1 MKRCRILPAREYGGV
16 PQILKFPQEWG
27 VQGVEKNCQTV
38 STDKEF
44 DYSAADYVELPI
56 EAIGHAI
63 IMSMMNDQSND
74 APGQDPE
81 SITNGLDD
89 ADILS
94 FINSLIDQN
103 SDLAGKLEQI
113 DTLMKLAEE
122 QSGTARVEAE
132 RIITEAKQ
140 MAEQTAQ
147 EKASI
152 AQQKAQE
159 IIRAAEEQASRIISE
174 ARQKAEAAEW
184 QARQILNT
192 AKERAEK
199 EALLIRQEAQQLRL
213 KPRPLP
219 LGQPK
224 ETSEANPKKSLS
236 NSEVMEVKQALL
248 PSGREDEDKEETPEL
263 YDGTVELVIP
273 PPIAPTRLLKFGRQ
287 LRHTRQIRVVGL
299 KGSLSQGI
307 RIRLFLRTRIPL
319 LKVLEAIPE
328 VEKVSGELKKANEV
342 HNPAQTRDELSAK
355 SILVR
360 IKK

>member
-1 MKRCRILPAREYGGV
+1 
-16 PQILKFPQEWG
+16 
-27 VQGVEKNCQTV
+27 
-38 STDKEF
+38 
-44 DYSAADYVELPI
+44 
-56 EAIGHAI
+56 
-63 IMSMMNDQSND
+63 MMNGQSND
-74 APGQDPE
+74 VPGQDPE
-81 SITNGLDD
+81 LIMNGLGDP
-89 ADILS
+89 DILS

-122 QSGTARVEAE
+122 QAETARAEAD

-140 MAEQTAQ
+140 MAEQSAQ
-147 EKASI
+147 EKVSK

-159 IIRAAEEQASRIISE
+159 IIRAAEEHASRIISE

-184 QARQILNT
+184 QARQILNA
-192 AKERAEK
+192 AKGKTEK

-213 KPRPLP
+213 KTKPLSES
-219 LGQPK
+219 QPK
-224 ETSEANPKKSLS
+224 ENSEANPKKSHS
-236 NSEVMEVKQALL
+236 NSGGMEVKQTLL
-248 PSGREDEDKEETPEL
+248 PSGQEGEDKEEISEL

-273 PPIAPTRLLKFGRQ
+273 SPIAPTRLLKFGRQ

-299 KGSLSQGI
+299 NGSLTQGI
-307 RIRLFLRTRIPL
+307 RIRLFLRARIPL

-328 VEKVSGELKKANEV
+328 VEKVSGELKKANV
-342 HNPAQTRDELSAK
+342 AHNPAQTRDELSAK

>member
-1 MKRCRILPAREYGGV
+1 VGAEH
-16 PQILKFPQEWG
+16 
-27 VQGVEKNCQTV
+27 
-38 STDKEF
+38 
-44 DYSAADYVELPI
+44 VELPI
-56 EAIGHAI
+56 EATRETI
-63 IMSMMNDQSND
+63 IVTITNGRSNN
-74 APGQDPE
+74 APGQNPE
-81 SITNGLDD
+81 SITNGPDD

-122 QSGTARVEAE
+122 QSGTARAEAE
-132 RIITEAKQ
+132 RIIAEAKQ

-184 QARQILNT
+184 QARQILNA

-213 KPRPLP
+213 KTKPPSV
-219 LGQPK
+219 GQPK
-224 ETSEANPKKSLS
+224 ETSEANPKKSHS
-236 NSEVMEVKQALL
+236 NPEVMEVKQALL
-248 PSGREDEDKEETPEL
+248 PSGQEDGDKEEISEL
-263 YDGTVELVIP
+263 YDGTVELVLP

-299 KGSLSQGI
+299 KGSLTQGI
-307 RIRLFLRTRIPL
+307 RIRLFLRTRISL
-319 LKVLEAIPE
+319 LNVLEAIPE

-342 HNPAQTRDELSAK
+342 HNPAQTRDELTAK
-355 SILVR
+355 SILVVLKR
-360 IKK
+360 

>member
-1 MKRCRILPAREYGGV
+1 M
-16 PQILKFPQEWG
+16 
-27 VQGVEKNCQTV
+27 T
-38 STDKEF
+38 
-44 DYSAADYVELPI
+44 
-56 EAIGHAI
+56 I
-63 IMSMMNDQSND
+63 INSQSNNV
-74 APGQDPE
+74 PGQDPE
-81 SITNGLDD
+81 LITNGLDD

-122 QSGTARVEAE
+122 QTGTARAEAG
-132 RIITEAKQ
+132 RIIAEAKQ
-140 MAEQTAQ
+140 MAEQSAQ
-147 EKASI
+147 EKVSTAR
-152 AQQKAQE
+152 QKAQE
-159 IIRAAEEQASRIISE
+159 IIRAAEEHASRIISE
-174 ARQKAEAAEW
+174 ARQKAEAAEL
-184 QARQILNT
+184 QARQILNA
-192 AKERAEK
+192 AKGKTEK

-213 KPRPLP
+213 KAKPLSV
-219 LGQPK
+219 GQPK
-224 ETSEANPKKSLS
+224 ETSEANPEKSHS
-236 NSEVMEVKQALL
+236 NPEVMEVKQALL

-319 LKVLEAIPE
+319 LKLLEAIPE
-328 VEKVSGELKKANEV
+328 VEKVSGELKKADAA

>member
-1 MKRCRILPAREYGGV
+1 MPMTNSR
-16 PQILKFPQEWG
+16 
-27 VQGVEKNCQTV
+27 
-38 STDKEF
+38 
-44 DYSAADYVELPI
+44 
-56 EAIGHAI
+56 
-63 IMSMMNDQSND
+63 SNHV
-74 APGQDPE
+74 PGQDPE
-81 SITNGLDD
+81 LITNGLDD

-122 QSGTARVEAE
+122 QSGTARAEAE
-132 RIITEAKQ
+132 RIIAEAKQ

-174 ARQKAEAAEW
+174 ARQKAEAAEL
-184 QARQILNT
+184 QARQILNA
-192 AKERAEK
+192 AKEKTEK

-213 KPRPLP
+213 KAKPLSV
-219 LGQPK
+219 GQPK
-224 ETSEANPKKSLS
+224 ETSEANPEKSHS
-236 NSEVMEVKQALL
+236 NPEVMEVKQALL
-248 PSGREDEDKEETPEL
+248 PSGHECEDKEETVL
-263 YDGTVELVIP
+263 YDGTVELVLP

-299 KGSLSQGI
+299 NGSLTQGI

-328 VEKVSGELKKANEV
+328 VEKVSGELKKADAA
-342 HNPAQTRDELSAK
+342 HNPAQTRDELNAK
-355 SILVR
+355 SILVVLKR
-360 IKK
+360 

>member
-1 MKRCRILPAREYGGV
+1 M
-16 PQILKFPQEWG
+16 
-27 VQGVEKNCQTV
+27 
-38 STDKEF
+38 S
-44 DYSAADYVELPI
+44 
-56 EAIGHAI
+56 I
-63 IMSMMNDQSND
+63 IDSQSND

-81 SITNGLDD
+81 LIMNDLGNP
-89 ADILS
+89 DILS

-122 QSGTARVEAE
+122 QAGTARAEAG
-132 RIITEAKQ
+132 RIIAEAKQ
-140 MAEQTAQ
+140 ISEQSAQ
-147 EKASI
+147 EKVST

-184 QARQILNT
+184 QARQILNA
-192 AKERAEK
+192 AKEKAEK

-213 KPRPLP
+213 KARPLSES
-219 LGQPK
+219 QPK
-224 ETSEANPKKSLS
+224 ETSQASPGKSHSNP
-236 NSEVMEVKQALL
+236 EVMEVKQALL
-248 PSGREDEDKEETPEL
+248 PSAHEGEDKEETPEL
-263 YDGTVELVIP
+263 YDGTVELLIP

-299 KGSLSQGI
+299 KGSLTQGI
-307 RIRLFLRTRIPL
+307 TIRLFLRTRIPL
-319 LKVLEAIPE
+319 FKVLEAIPE
-328 VEKVSGELKKANEV
+328 VEKVSGELKKANDV
-342 HNPAQTRDELSAK
+342 HNHAQTRDELSAK

>member
-1 MKRCRILPAREYGGV
+1 M
-16 PQILKFPQEWG
+16 
-27 VQGVEKNCQTV
+27 T
-38 STDKEF
+38 
-44 DYSAADYVELPI
+44 
-56 EAIGHAI
+56 I
-63 IMSMMNDQSND
+63 INSQSNNV
-74 APGQDPE
+74 PGQDPE
-81 SITNGLDD
+81 LITNGLDD

-122 QSGTARVEAE
+122 QTGTARAEAG
-132 RIITEAKQ
+132 RIIAEAKQ
-140 MAEQTAQ
+140 MAEQSAQ
-147 EKASI
+147 EKVSTAR
-152 AQQKAQE
+152 QKAQE
-159 IIRAAEEQASRIISE
+159 IIRAAEEHASRIISE
-174 ARQKAEAAEW
+174 ARQKAEAAEL
-184 QARQILNT
+184 QARQILNA
-192 AKERAEK
+192 AKEKTEK

-213 KPRPLP
+213 KTKPLSV
-219 LGQPK
+219 GQPK
-224 ETSEANPKKSLS
+224 ETSEANPEKSHS
-236 NSEVMEVKQALL
+236 NPEVMEVKQALL
-248 PSGREDEDKEETPEL
+248 PSGHEGEEKEEISEL

-342 HNPAQTRDELSAK
+342 HNPAQTRDELTAK
-355 SILVR
+355 SILVVLKR
-360 IKK
+360 

>member
-1 MKRCRILPAREYGGV
+1 
-16 PQILKFPQEWG
+16 
-27 VQGVEKNCQTV
+27 
-38 STDKEF
+38 
-44 DYSAADYVELPI
+44 
-56 EAIGHAI
+56 
-63 IMSMMNDQSND
+63 MMNGQSND
-74 APGQDPE
+74 VPGPDPE
-81 SITNGLDD
+81 LIMNGLGDP
-89 ADILS
+89 DILC

-122 QSGTARVEAE
+122 QSETARAEAD
-132 RIITEAKQ
+132 RIIAEAQQ
-140 MAEQTAQ
+140 MAEQSTQ
-147 EKASI
+147 EKVSI

-184 QARQILNT
+184 QARQILNA
-192 AKERAEK
+192 AKDNAEK

-213 KPRPLP
+213 KSKPLSEGEP
-219 LGQPK
+219 PK
-224 ETSEANPKKSLS
+224 TSEANSEKSHS
-236 NSEVMEVKQALL
+236 NSGGLEVKQALL
-248 PSGREDEDKEETPEL
+248 PSGQEGGAKEEISEL

-273 PPIAPTRLLKFGRQ
+273 PPITPTRLLKFGRQ

-299 KGSLSQGI
+299 NGSLTQGI

-328 VEKVSGELKKANEV
+328 VDKVSGELKKAGAA

-355 SILVR
+355 TILVR